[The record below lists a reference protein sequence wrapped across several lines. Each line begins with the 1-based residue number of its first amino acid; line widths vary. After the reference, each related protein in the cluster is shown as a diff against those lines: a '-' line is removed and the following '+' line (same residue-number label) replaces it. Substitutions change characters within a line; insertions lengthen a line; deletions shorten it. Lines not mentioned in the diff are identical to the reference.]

1 MRQGENALDV
11 IDRVKEKIRQIEPG
25 LPEGVKIVPVYDR
38 SQLIRNSIDTLKS
51 TVIEVIITVSLIVLL
66 FLWHI
71 PSALI
76 PMITIPVA
84 VLIAFIPFRAMGITA
99 NIMSLGGIAIAI
111 GAMVD
116 ASIVVVEQAHK
127 KLEVLGELRTARR
140 LQGSGDRGGERSRRH
155 ELLRAAGD
163 RRFLP
168 SRACPGGAGRAA
180 VQAAGVHQELSG

>member
-1 MRQGENALDV
+1 MRQEENALDV
-11 IDRVKEKIRQIEPG
+11 FGRVKEKIRQVEPG

-38 SQLIRNSIDTLKS
+38 SELIRHSIGTLNS
-51 TVIEVIITVSLIVLL
+51 TVIEVIVTVCLVVLL

-71 PSALI
+71 PSAVI

-84 VLIAFIPFRAMGITA
+84 VLIAFIPFQAMGITA

-127 KLEVLGELRTARR
+127 KLEANWFG
-140 LQGSGDRGGERSRRH
+140 
-155 ELLRAAGD
+155 RAG
-163 RRFLP
+163 
-168 SRACPGGAGRAA
+168 GGARTDT
-180 VQAAGVHQELSG
+180 GVV